1 VATTSR
7 PTLRDPHAALALGA
21 CVVIAAEAA
30 YAHRASDAWLLL
42 EVVAASLAL
51 LYAWR
56 EQGQLRLLPVLALA
70 VAFNLAYIA
79 VHLGFDVR
87 SDFDSRVLYHRY
99 GERLLH
105 GHYPYA
111 EYPVGAVLL
120 FAFEAWIGGGATR
133 VANAFCMVPFQ
144 AATVAGVWALRTRH
158 AAWLAAVLAFF
169 PLNPYFWEFKF
180 DLVPAAALVVGIV
193 LAQRTRWTSA
203 GIVLGVGTLVKW
215 TPGLAFLVLACWL
228 LATRRTRDALVHFA
242 AFVATVAVVYVPFLL
257 WDAHDVLGAYHRQ
270 SSRVITPESLWYLP
284 LHVVGLAHV
293 KSHISF
299 GAGAPHWANVA
310 ANVLQVAVVVVLLV
324 AATRVRTATSA
335 LALAALAPAAF
346 LLTNRIFSPQFVL
359 VIAAA
364 LATAAALLTRTRR
377 EQLVVGV
384 GIGAAS
390 VGNAFVYP
398 YALPHYT
405 FTWQL
410 ASLLLFAVAL
420 SLTAWLAL
428 RAALE

>member
-1 VATTSR
+1 MATTSR

-21 CVVIAAEAA
+21 CVVIGAEAA

-42 EVVAASLAL
+42 EVAAASAAL
-51 LYAWR
+51 LQAWR
-56 EQGQLRLLPVLALA
+56 QQERLRLWPVLALA
-70 VAFNLAYIA
+70 VAFNLAYVA

-87 SDFDSRVLYHRY
+87 SDFDSRVLYERY

-144 AATVAGVWALRTRH
+144 ALTVAGVWALRTRH
-158 AAWLAAVLAFF
+158 APWLAAVLAFF

-193 LAQRTRWTSA
+193 LAQRGRWTLA
-203 GIVLGVGTLVKW
+203 GIVLAVGTLVKW
-215 TPGLAFLVLACWL
+215 TPGLAFLVLVCWL
-228 LATRRTRDALVHFA
+228 LAARRTREAVAHAA
-242 AFVATVAVVYVPFLL
+242 AFVSTVLLVYVPFLL
-257 WDAHDVLGAYHRQ
+257 WDPHDVLGAYHRQ
-270 SSRVITPESLWYLP
+270 SSRVITPESFWYLP
-284 LHVVGLAHV
+284 LHAVGLAHV

-310 ANVLQVAVVVVLLV
+310 ANVVQVAIVIALL
-324 AATRVRTATSA
+324 AAAIRVREPSAA

-346 LLTNRIFSPQFVL
+346 LLTNRIYSPQFLL

-364 LATAAALLTRTRR
+364 LATAAALLTRTRG
-377 EQLVVGV
+377 EQLAVGV
-384 GIGAAS
+384 LLGAAS

-410 ASLLLFAVAL
+410 ASLLLFAVSVSL
-420 SLTAWLAL
+420 SAWLAL

>member
-1 VATTSR
+1 MATTSR

-21 CVVIAAEAA
+21 CVVIGAEAA
-30 YAHRASDAWLLL
+30 YAHHASDAWLLL
-42 EVVAASLAL
+42 EVAAASLAL
-51 LYAWR
+51 LHAWR
-56 EQGQLRLLPVLALA
+56 EQDRLRLLPVLGLA
-70 VAFNLAYIA
+70 VAFNLAYVA

-87 SDFDSRVLYHRY
+87 SDFDSRVLYERY

-105 GHYPYA
+105 GHFPYA

-120 FAFEAWIGGGATR
+120 FAFESWIGGGATR

-144 AATVAGVWALRTRH
+144 ALTVGGVWSLRTRH
-158 AAWLAAVLAFF
+158 APWLAAVLAFF

-180 DLVPAAALVVGIV
+180 DLVPTAALVVGIV
-193 LAQRTRWTSA
+193 LAQRARWTAA
-203 GIVLGVGTLVKW
+203 GIVFGVGALVKW
-215 TPGLAFLVLACWL
+215 TPGLAFLALVCWL
-228 LATRRTRDALVHFA
+228 LARRRTREALVHGI
-242 AFVATVAVVYVPFLL
+242 AFVATVLVVYVPFVV

-284 LHVVGLAHV
+284 LHAVGLAHV

-299 GAGAPHWANVA
+299 GAGAPHWANVT
-310 ANVLQVAVVVVLLV
+310 ANVVQVAVVVAMLVL
-324 AATRVRTATSA
+324 ATRVRPAGAA
-335 LALAALAPAAF
+335 LALAALTPAAF
-346 LLTNRIFSPQFVL
+346 LLTNRIFSPQFLL
-359 VIAAA
+359 VIGAA
-364 LATAAALLTRTRR
+364 LATAAALLTRTRH
-377 EQLVVGV
+377 EQLAAGLLL
-384 GIGAAS
+384 GAAS

-410 ASLLLFAVAL
+410 ASLLLFAASL
-420 SLTAWLAL
+420 SLTAWLAV